1 MSDIFGFGD
10 DPNLVLDA
18 DFSCL
23 CTRDLDLRGLVLD
36 LTLRGLVLDLT
47 LRDFVLDLTLRGDL
61 DLRTIYFK
69 L

>member
-1 MSDIFGFGD
+1 MSDIFGD

-18 DFSCL
+18 DFCCL
-23 CTRDLDLRGLVLD
+23 CTRDLDLRGLLD

-47 LRDFVLDLTLRGDL
+47 SRGDL